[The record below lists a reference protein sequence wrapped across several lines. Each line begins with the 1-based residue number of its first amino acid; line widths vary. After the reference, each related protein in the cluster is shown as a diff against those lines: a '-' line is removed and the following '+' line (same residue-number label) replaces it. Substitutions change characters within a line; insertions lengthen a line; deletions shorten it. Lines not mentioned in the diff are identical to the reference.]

1 MASERAPQPDE
12 LQTVKALAE
21 AYEMGES
28 TVWLLIRRH
37 DLPRYRMPGQ
47 GKKTFIHRDDFD
59 RAYRT
64 PVPVRRA
71 EEGKAAA

>member
-1 MASERAPQPDE
+1 MSSEQAPQLEE
-12 LQTVKALAE
+12 LQTVKDLAE

-47 GKKTFIHRDDFD
+47 GKKTFIRRGDFD

-64 PVPVRRA
+64 PVPVKRA